1 MQRTLDDI
9 SKQLIRCAALMS
21 DAQLLHTQPDFVA
34 DQFSAAMVRIEGLRL
49 FLARPASLVDPCQQK
64 RWMDTSV
71 LDVGV
76 KPMVSIILQR
86 HMQPLRMK
94 PGDFPEVFEKEMR
107 NRDGDEEYENFVIR
121 EIKENNCV
129 GAIVLLYFYLFWHIL
144 LILLNERHFPCVSHC
159 NASSPK
165 SDVNWASF
173 FEDVKK
179 FNILPSGS
187 DLLELR
193 DWHKF
198 AASIQQMGQNIEV
211 DDLLLDFPMWNTC
224 KKGTPRQSN
233 LIFVYRSCLD
243 LILKT
248 THLKETGGYKGIDA
262 MRGKIIHSKMLLF
275 NQTLST
281 FDIDDSINKW
291 HDMHKYFEIKTSN
304 GVTDTKIFKVK
315 LIDIIQC
322 EAFSLQTQDQ
332 IVQNLKCNAIFDY
345 GSASIMMD
353 ILSGLF
359 DLKRLIDVFVSKS
372 EFSEKQLNHELYRM
386 LICPFYKIHEVFNEI
401 NRRDL
406 NVLDDETPKRFQ
418 DMFLFEAANGNHEVT
433 DIDYNIHHVMKNSI
447 KIDNLMGYY
456 YGSRPSNLSM
466 NSNSAYFMIPI
477 FQLKNG
483 NDRDF
488 IVTLTNLMN
497 GSKTFR
503 AILIPALRN
512 SLFTFYMIETLELF
526 WKKLECNVLKIAKV
540 DMSVKFANEDS
551 SQFSNHQSFHDNS
564 IYNGIDI
571 DPLTDEEFFPN
582 VDGEDWSYQQVQEL
596 LKQEKDELNKYRD
609 LIKRHQFTKYPNISW
624 PIQWTD
630 DKNTKKS
637 NVSIFK
643 YVRNIAYPIK
653 SISESVHDIA
663 NLARFCNNP
672 LKAIMLKIQQDQPDI
687 LQNIKLVNSD
697 ILFPFQNTDSSFNQ
711 EILSRDLQNMFR
723 AIHRDQ
729 QQSTLRKGDT
739 YVNNPPTPIT
749 RTQA

>member
-1 MQRTLDDI
+1 
-9 SKQLIRCAALMS
+9 
-21 DAQLLHTQPDFVA
+21 
-34 DQFSAAMVRIEGLRL
+34 
-49 FLARPASLVDPCQQK
+49 
-64 RWMDTSV
+64 
-71 LDVGV
+71 
-76 KPMVSIILQR
+76 
-86 HMQPLRMK
+86 
-94 PGDFPEVFEKEMR
+94 
-107 NRDGDEEYENFVIR
+107 
-121 EIKENNCV
+121 
-129 GAIVLLYFYLFWHIL
+129 
-144 LILLNERHFPCVSHC
+144 
-159 NASSPK
+159 
-165 SDVNWASF
+165 
-173 FEDVKK
+173 
-179 FNILPSGS
+179 
-187 DLLELR
+187 
-193 DWHKF
+193 
-198 AASIQQMGQNIEV
+198 
-211 DDLLLDFPMWNTC
+211 
-224 KKGTPRQSN
+224 
-233 LIFVYRSCLD
+233 
-243 LILKT
+243 
-248 THLKETGGYKGIDA
+248 
-262 MRGKIIHSKMLLF
+262 
-275 NQTLST
+275 
-281 FDIDDSINKW
+281 
-291 HDMHKYFEIKTSN
+291 
-304 GVTDTKIFKVK
+304 
-315 LIDIIQC
+315 
-322 EAFSLQTQDQ
+322 
-332 IVQNLKCNAIFDY
+332 
-345 GSASIMMD
+345 
-353 ILSGLF
+353 
-359 DLKRLIDVFVSKS
+359 
-372 EFSEKQLNHELYRM
+372 
-386 LICPFYKIHEVFNEI
+386 
-401 NRRDL
+401 
-406 NVLDDETPKRFQ
+406 
-418 DMFLFEAANGNHEVT
+418 
-433 DIDYNIHHVMKNSI
+433 MKNSI

-672 LKAIMLKIQQDQPDI
+672 LKAIMLKIQQDQPDM